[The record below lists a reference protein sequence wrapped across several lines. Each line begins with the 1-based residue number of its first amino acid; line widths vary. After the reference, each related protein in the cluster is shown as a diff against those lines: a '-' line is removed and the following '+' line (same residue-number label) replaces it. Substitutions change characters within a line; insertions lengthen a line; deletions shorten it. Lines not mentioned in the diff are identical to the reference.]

1 MTNNKNISTNFNYT
15 HWNINSRKV
24 DIVQNLDVLSSLI
37 PRKTYISGHFH
48 LIQVNFIKNMAC
60 KQLIFN

>member
-1 MTNNKNISTNFNYT
+1 MINNKNIQTNFNYT

-24 DIVQNLDVLSSLI
+24 DIVQNLGVLSSLI
-37 PRKTYISGHFH
+37 PGKTYISGHFH
-48 LIQVNFIKNMAC
+48 LILLKMQRNYTD